1 MPPLAEPLN
10 QALEGA
16 YGSYFF
22 GFVVIEDG
30 WASGVVYNT
39 ASREREEQE
48 GARGHTMS
56 KRHRYSAQA
65 RPNRLPPA
73 QYSRVIR

>member
-1 MPPLAEPLN
+1 MDRLAP
-10 QALEGA
+10 EGA

-48 GARGHTMS
+48 GARGQTIS
-56 KRHRYSAQA
+56 KCSD
-65 RPNRLPPA
+65 P
-73 QYSRVIR
+73 RVRVLRRR

>member
-48 GARGHTMS
+48 GARGQTMS
-56 KRHRYSAQA
+56 KRPVLAYRMPRGAKRA
-65 RPNRLPPA
+65 G
-73 QYSRVIR
+73 